1 MPDPARAQDP
11 TVALQKVLATL
22 SYLVTRSQSHER
34 QAALA
39 GVKAG
44 RSDLYLLMGLDSNG
58 GISRVGDL
66 AALLMVEP
74 SHVTRQIGQLADQDL
89 VERTPDPQD
98 RRARLVAIT
107 PRGRAVLERL
117 QAAGQA
123 MFHEALH
130 DFDDADITA
139 AVNVLNRLVDRART
153 AHRQAMDQPGPGEP
167 GDAGSGAGPEAGTEA
182 ESGPGGG

>member
-11 TVALQKVLATL
+11 IVALQRVLATL

-44 RSDLYLLMGLDSNG
+44 RSDLYLLMALDSKG
-58 GISRVGDL
+58 GGSRVGDL

-74 SHVTRQIGQLADQDL
+74 SHVTRQIGQLAAQDL

-98 RRARLVAIT
+98 RRARQVAIT
-107 PRGRAVLERL
+107 PRGKAVLERL
-117 QAAGQA
+117 QEAGRAILHQA
-123 MFHEALH
+123 L
-130 DFDDADITA
+130 DDVGDADIATT
-139 AVNVLNRLVDRART
+139 VTVLNRLVDKARAVGT
-153 AHRQAMDQPGPGEP
+153 HDPEQA
-167 GDAGSGAGPEAGTEA
+167 GAGPEQA
-182 ESGPGGG
+182 